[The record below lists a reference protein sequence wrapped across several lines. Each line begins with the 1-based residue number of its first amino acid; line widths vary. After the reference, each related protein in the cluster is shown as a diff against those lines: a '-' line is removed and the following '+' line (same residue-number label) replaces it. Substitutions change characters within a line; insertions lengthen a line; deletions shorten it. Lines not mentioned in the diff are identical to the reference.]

1 MGSPPPSRRS
11 LSFRSEPAA
20 SRRQLKTKAG
30 IFQEYFS
37 DVLPCCVGVMPA
49 RMSDFSVTRLLDVLP
64 ST

>member
-11 LSFRSEPAA
+11 LSFLFEAAA

-49 RMSDFSVTRLLDVLP
+49 
-64 ST
+64 